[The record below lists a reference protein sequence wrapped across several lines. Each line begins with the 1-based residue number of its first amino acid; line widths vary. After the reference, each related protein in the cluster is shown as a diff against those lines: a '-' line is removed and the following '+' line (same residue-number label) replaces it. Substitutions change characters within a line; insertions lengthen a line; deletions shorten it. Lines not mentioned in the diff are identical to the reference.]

1 MSALSIQPTFPIF
14 TDIDGQPLEAGYVW
28 IGTANLDPQTNPINV
43 YWDAALTIAAPQPI
57 RTLAGYP
64 SRNGTPARL
73 YVNSDYSIR
82 VMNKNGGVVY
92 SAPTATERYS
102 DVVTSGIDASNVT
115 TTIGYTGGVQRTQQ
129 ANNDDRVSVFD
140 FMTEAQIAAVK
151 AGTSTANLSAEVQAA
166 VNTGKRVYFPG
177 GTYKFNLI
185 INNKTV
191 LEGDGSTKTIVKPYD
206 DTVAVMTYTFT
217 AQQNPLYRFWDYHSE
232 VRNIG
237 FFSNSAKTG
246 VGFTFGTTIPT
257 NYSTNM
263 EYANNVHFFGC
274 YFEGFDKGVQFPFG
288 NIGSEFYSCGFGS
301 NKYGVYT
308 LDCKFPAGAPNTM
321 HAGNKY
327 FYGGEMHSND
337 VALYINN
344 AITDGFG
351 AISLYGTII
360 EGNKIG
366 IYAYIAPR
374 VTVPVNLD
382 SVWFEANGYSQGGS
396 STIDLWTGAV
406 RSDQTLTNYSIII
419 DGSATGT
426 SKFNIRSGFVPD
438 YHLMAPNTQFTC
450 QDCRVEAASGF
461 GGGPGVIDY
470 PDSSYAQFENPYSDG
485 GWWSGGAGR
494 PLPFVT
500 GMGKMEGGI
509 LNPGSRSAGRCFQ
522 TNARGS
528 KVTSYGPSLE
538 FAQNFTTARTLGNG
552 SFTLVGTTA
561 SDGRLYGTCNEFTRA
576 AFGSGQYIAL
586 TDAGNY
592 VTTTA
597 GWYVFTVD
605 FKVVSGAGVRIFVWD
620 RSTAQLAQQIRAPSV
635 GKWYTAAAIGHSD
648 GGQTLYLD
656 FSGLDGDVTW
666 RVSAY
671 QIHRFDTEMEAW
683 NFIHSNVY
691 AES

>member
-1 MSALSIQPTFPIF
+1 MSALSIQPTYPIF
-14 TDIDGQPLEAGYVW
+14 TDIDGQPLEDGFVW
-28 IGTANLDPQTNPINV
+28 IGQANLDPQVNPINV
-43 YWDAALTIAAPQPI
+43 YWDADLTIPAGQPI

-64 SRNGTPARL
+64 ANSGTPARL

-82 VMNKNGGVVY
+82 VMNKNGGLVY
-92 SAPTATERYS
+92 SAPEATERFS
-102 DVVTSGIDASNVT
+102 DVVTSGIGAENVT

-129 ANNDDRVSVFD
+129 QVNDDRVSVFD
-140 FMTEAQIAAVK
+140 FMTSAQIAAVK
-151 AGTSTANLSAEVQAA
+151 AYTSTENLSAPVQAA
-166 VNTGKRVYFPG
+166 VNTGKRVYLPAG
-177 GTYKFNLI
+177 KYKFNLT

-191 LEGDGSTKTIVKPYD
+191 LEGDGSTATRVSPYD
-206 DTVAVMTYTFT
+206 DTVAVMTYTFAAT
-217 AQQNPLYRFWDYHSE
+217 TTPLYRYWTYHSE
-232 VRNIG
+232 VRDIG
-237 FFSNSAKTG
+237 FYSNAAKTG
-246 VGFTFGTTIPT
+246 VGFTFGTTIPS
-257 NYSTNM
+257 NYTTNM
-263 EYANNVHFFGC
+263 EYANNVKFYGC

-288 NIGSEFYSCGFGS
+288 NIGTEFYSCGFGS

-308 LDCKFPAGAPNTM
+308 MDNKFGGTM

-344 AITDGFG
+344 AVTDGFG

-374 VTVPVNLD
+374 VLVPLNLD

-396 STIDLWTGAV
+396 STIDEWTGST

-419 DGSATGT
+419 DGSASGT
-426 SKFNIRSGFVPD
+426 PKFNIRSGFVPD
-438 YHLMAPNTQFTC
+438 YYLMAPNTQFVAT
-450 QDCRVEAASGF
+450 DCRVEGAAGY

-470 PDSSYAQFENPYSDG
+470 PESSYAQFENPYSEG

-500 GMGKMEGGI
+500 GMANMTSDI
-509 LNPGSRSAGRCFQ
+509 LNPGARAVGRCFQ

-528 KVTSYGPSLE
+528 KVTGYGPSLKY
-538 FAQNFTTARTLGNG
+538 AQTFTTAQNLGNG
-552 SFTLVGTTA
+552 SFNLAGSTA
-561 SDGRLYGTCNEFTRA
+561 SDGRIYGTCNEFTRA
-576 AFGSGQYIAL
+576 AFGSGQYVAL

-592 VTTTA
+592 VTTSA

-605 FKVVSGAGVRIFVWD
+605 FKVVSGSGVRIFVWD

-648 GGQTLYLD
+648 GSQTLYLD
-656 FSGLDGDVTW
+656 FSGNDGDVTW

-671 QIHRFDTEMEAW
+671 QIHRFDTQQEA
-683 NFIHSNVY
+683 FMFLQSNVF